1 MNENKT
7 KENSLVKYIKES
19 LNELKK
25 VKWPTKNETINHTL
39 LVIIICLV
47 MGLFLGL
54 IDFGL
59 TEFLY
64 KVLNIVR

>member
-1 MNENKT
+1 MDKNK
-7 KENSLVKYIKES
+7 KENSFVKYIKEAIE
-19 LNELKK
+19 ELKK
-25 VKWPTKNETINHTL
+25 VKWPTKNETINNTL
-39 LVIIICLV
+39 LVIIICIV

-64 KVLNIVR
+64 KILNITK

>member
-7 KENSLVKYIKES
+7 KENSLVKYVKES
-19 LNELKK
+19 VDELKK
-25 VKWPTKNETINHTL
+25 VKWPTKSETINHTL
-39 LVIIICLV
+39 LVIIICVV

-59 TEFLY
+59 TEGLY
-64 KVLNIVR
+64 KILNIVR